1 MEPIAIRP
9 AAPGDVDIIVRFNME
24 MAQESEGLGL
34 SPGTLR
40 RGVEASLGDPGLG
53 KYFLAEKGGK
63 VAGQIR
69 VTREWSDWNNGFY
82 WWIQNVYVPP
92 PERRRGIYAA
102 LHAHVRGL
110 ARETGACGLLLYVDR
125 ENAPARDVYRRLGM
139 DQSHYLIYEQ
149 EEIRGNT

>member
-9 AAPGDVDIIVRFNME
+9 AATGDVDIIVRFNME
-24 MAQESEGLGL
+24 MALESEGRGL
-34 SPGTLR
+34 SPETLR

-53 KYFLAEKGGK
+53 EYFLAETGGK

-69 VTREWSDWNNGFY
+69 VTREWSDWNGGFY
-82 WWIQNVYVPP
+82 WWIKNVYVPP
-92 PERRRGIYAA
+92 PARRRGIYAA

-110 ARETGACGLLLYVDR
+110 AREAGACGLLHYDYR
-125 ENAPARDVYRRLGM
+125 ENAPARSVYRRLGM

-149 EEIRGNT
+149 EEI